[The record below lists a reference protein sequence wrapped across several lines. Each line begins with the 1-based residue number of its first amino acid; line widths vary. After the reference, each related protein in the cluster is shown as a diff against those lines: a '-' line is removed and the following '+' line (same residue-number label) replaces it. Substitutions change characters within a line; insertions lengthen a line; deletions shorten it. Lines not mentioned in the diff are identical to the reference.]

1 MEPLFPPPTFPRN
14 DVFTFVT
21 FQAFQIKTGV
31 TADLVRREEK
41 EEQTSQKK
49 QEDKEV
55 ARQLHPGESK
65 SGCVA
70 SKSLTVQT
78 ILNFLVVNIESRRG
92 SLLEGGLVEFCAGD
106 KGQVGGS
113 GSGFLGAESCLEHHG
128 SLEECPG
135 FLYSAVVLLVSIK
148 FRFILGYSSV
158 VHNVVVSSVQR
169 LRRRRGRGRVF
180 QGVLHSLPP
189 L

>member
-135 FLYSAVVLLVSIK
+135 FWGKMEKRIFKGLDNEKQFSK
-148 FRFILGYSSV
+148 
-158 VHNVVVSSVQR
+158 
-169 LRRRRGRGRVF
+169 
-180 QGVLHSLPP
+180 SLQ
-189 L
+189 

>member
-1 MEPLFPPPTFPRN
+1 MFRVFVVYLHPPLLFLLLLVQQLSNGCCFVEPLFPPPTFPRN
-14 DVFTFVT
+14 YVFTFAT

-31 TADLVRREEK
+31 TADLVQREEK

-113 GSGFLGAESCLEHHG
+113 GSGFLGVGSCLEHHG

-135 FLYSAVVLLVSIK
+135 FWGKMEKRIFKGLDNEKQFSK
-148 FRFILGYSSV
+148 
-158 VHNVVVSSVQR
+158 
-169 LRRRRGRGRVF
+169 
-180 QGVLHSLPP
+180 SLQ
-189 L
+189 